1 MPHCQPV
8 IDRLKQES
16 SQYNRIYV
24 SSIHLDLSE
33 NDVRASVYSCCFGF
47 DASVYVKWFDGELM
61 PFSGELVAFTSG
73 ELMPFSGELVAFTS
87 GELMPFSG
95 ELMAFSSGELMPFS
109 GDLMA
114 FTSGELMPFSGELT
128 PFGGKLLPSVPFS
141 GELTPFSG
149 ELTSFSGELMHLCC
163 RLTTGRAFGL

>member
-73 ELMPFSGELVAFTS
+73 ELML
-87 GELMPFSG
+87 FSG

-109 GDLMA
+109 GELMA

-128 PFGGKLLPSVPFS
+128 LFGGKLLPSVPFS